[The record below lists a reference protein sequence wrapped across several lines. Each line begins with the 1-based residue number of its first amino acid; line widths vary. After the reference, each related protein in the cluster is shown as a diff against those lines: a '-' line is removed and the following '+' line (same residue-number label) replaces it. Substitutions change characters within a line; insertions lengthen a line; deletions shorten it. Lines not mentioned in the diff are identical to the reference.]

1 MEMFSSNSILS
12 LLLFLSLFCS
22 SQSQQSYLNNSW
34 NNCSINRDISKG
46 YLCDGHKKSCK
57 SFVTFRSKN
66 PYNTAINIASLL
78 GSEASEIASLN
89 NISSVVQNITT
100 NKLVRVPISC
110 TCSGNIFQHFA
121 PYTVKKSDTYF
132 ETATKIYQNLTT
144 CQALIG
150 QNYYE
155 PESIPVGAVLMVPVR
170 CACPS
175 KNQTASGVT
184 YLLTY
189 IIATGDTVTTI
200 GKQFGV
206 SVSSILEANM
216 LNVNSMILA
225 GTPLLVPL
233 RSKSCQGSLEDLNCI
248 EDQDKSNFPVQ
259 LVTLIGFGVG
269 FALLCLFLSCYKL
282 YQFLK
287 HRKVKKRKEGFFM
300 QNGGFLLLEKLSS
313 NGSTEKAKLFTAEE
327 LQRATDNYNRSRF
340 LGKGGY
346 GTVYKGMLPDGSIV
360 AVKRS
365 IAIGR
370 NQIDQF
376 INEVVILS
384 QVNHRNIV
392 KLVGCCLETETP
404 LLVYEFISNGT
415 LSDHVQNKDQESSLS
430 WENRLSIACDIAG
443 ALAYMHSAAS
453 IPIFHRD
460 IKSSNILLDDK
471 FNAKIADFGTSRS
484 VPNEKTHLTTA
495 VQGTLGYMDPGYFH
509 SSQFTDKSDVY
520 SYGVTLVEL
529 LTGENPFSYAKEET
543 KNLVATFITLS
554 QENQLVQILDSRVAV
569 DAEEE
574 IQAVAE
580 LATRCLRLDGKKRPS
595 MKQVSM
601 ELERLRK
608 NQTILEMDKEPQSF
622 RDEDSFMDT
631 RITYTTAIQ

>member
-1 MEMFSSNSILS
+1 MFSCNSILS
-12 LLLFLSLFCS
+12 VFLFLSLFCS
-22 SQSQQSYLNNSW
+22 SQSQQSYLNYSSW
-34 NNCSINRDISKG
+34 NNCSINLDISKG
-46 YLCDGHKKSCK
+46 CLCDGPKKSCK
-57 SFVTFRSKN
+57 SFVTFRSKK

-89 NISSVVQNITT
+89 KISSVVQNITT
-100 NKLVRVPISC
+100 DELVRVPISC

-121 PYTVKKSDTYF
+121 PYTFKESDTYF

-150 QNYYE
+150 MNYYE
-155 PESIPVGAVLMVPVR
+155 PEHIPVGAMLKVPVR

-175 KNQTASGVT
+175 ENQTASGVT

-189 IIATGDTVTTI
+189 IIATGDRVTTI

-216 LNVNSMILA
+216 LNVNSMIFA

-233 RSKSCQGSLEDLNCI
+233 RSKSCEGSLEDLNCI

-259 LVTLIGFGVG
+259 LVTLIGVGIG

-376 INEVVILS
+376 VNEVVILS

-415 LSDHVQNKDQESSLS
+415 LSDH
-430 WENRLSIACDIAG
+430 NRLSIACDIAG

-460 IKSSNILLDDK
+460 IKSSNIILDDK

-520 SYGVTLVEL
+520 SYG
-529 LTGENPFSYAKEET
+529 EET

-554 QENQLVQILDSRVAV
+554 QENQLVQILDSPVAM
-569 DAEEE
+569 DAEEEE

-580 LATRCLRLDGKKRPS
+580 LATRCLKLDGKKRPS

-608 NQTILEMDKEPQSF
+608 NQTILEMDKEPESF

-631 RITYTTAIQ
+631 RITYTAIQ

>member
-1 MEMFSSNSILS
+1 
-12 LLLFLSLFCS
+12 
-22 SQSQQSYLNNSW
+22 
-34 NNCSINRDISKG
+34 
-46 YLCDGHKKSCK
+46 
-57 SFVTFRSKN
+57 
-66 PYNTAINIASLL
+66 
-78 GSEASEIASLN
+78 
-89 NISSVVQNITT
+89 
-100 NKLVRVPISC
+100 
-110 TCSGNIFQHFA
+110 
-121 PYTVKKSDTYF
+121 
-132 ETATKIYQNLTT
+132 
-144 CQALIG
+144 
-150 QNYYE
+150 
-155 PESIPVGAVLMVPVR
+155 
-170 CACPS
+170 
-175 KNQTASGVT
+175 
-184 YLLTY
+184 
-189 IIATGDTVTTI
+189 
-200 GKQFGV
+200 
-206 SVSSILEANM
+206 
-216 LNVNSMILA
+216 
-225 GTPLLVPL
+225 
-233 RSKSCQGSLEDLNCI
+233 
-248 EDQDKSNFPVQ
+248 
-259 LVTLIGFGVG
+259 
-269 FALLCLFLSCYKL
+269 
-282 YQFLK
+282 
-287 HRKVKKRKEGFFM
+287 M

-384 QVNHRNIV
+384 QINHRNIV

-415 LSDHVQNKDQESSLS
+415 LSDHVQTKDPESSLS

-554 QENQLVQILDSRVAV
+554 QENQLVQILDSRVAM
-569 DAEEE
+569 DAEEEE
-574 IQAVAE
+574 IQAVAV

-601 ELERLRK
+601 ELERLGK

-631 RITYTTAIQ
+631 RITYTATQ